1 MVIMLDLAKNTRT
14 NIIIWHMAGEDN
26 YGEDLRIG
34 TGVEVSR
41 SASENCPTATPTR
54 HNTRPCNMKILT
66 TMIFT
71 DHEENADRN
80 NCDSR

>member
-1 MVIMLDLAKNTRT
+1 MVIMLDLAKNTRI

-26 YGEDLRIG
+26 YDEDLRIG

-54 HNTRPCNMKILT
+54 HNTRPCNMLILK
-66 TMIFT
+66 ML
-71 DHEENADRN
+71 
-80 NCDSR
+80 